1 MIIPINGNL
10 RVEIDGDIQLQKRS
24 IIQKEGPTK
33 GNEVWSTLGYYCT
46 IDQLSRGLLGRH
58 IGLLLPENVK
68 DVKTLAMVIEEVG
81 AELSE
86 KIGNLDLPEKPKVE
100 AA

>member
-1 MIIPINGNL
+1 MIIPLNENL

-33 GNEVWSTLGYYCT
+33 GNEVWSTLGYYT
-46 IDQLSRGLLGRH
+46 TLNQLTSGLLGRH
-58 IGLLLPENVK
+58 IGLLLPDNIN
-68 DVKTLAMVIEEVG
+68 DIRMLAMVIEEVG
-81 AELSE
+81 AEVSE
-86 KIGNLDLPEKPKVE
+86 KIREACLPEKPKEE